1 MDRKLETAVSPSIGD
16 QFGIGLGISLQF
28 GEDILVTLAG
38 EKKSP
43 LAARKLGGLV
53 GESSQFICQGHF
65 TDTGTD
71 IVDGAD

>member
-1 MDRKLETAVSPSIGD
+1 MDRKLKTLVCAPVGNEFGVGP
-16 QFGIGLGISLQF
+16 GIGLQF
-28 GEDILVTLAG
+28 REDILVALAG
-38 EKKSP
+38 EDKGP
-43 LAARKLGGLV
+43 LCIRKPGGLV